1 MLRSTTNGGTR
12 TRGNRIGC
20 TPCVGRVEMV
30 SCRWQFPLDY
40 WCLLLQ
46 LLANCVCVRQSVS
59 FQIAS
64 NVPSLVKTRGP
75 EAWVQIPLGRPA
87 GRRPPGRGQGS
98 PSLGFAHIRHVR
110 RGRSEFAIRS
120 SWEAATVCVCG
131 SNPKSARIVAGC
143 RRGFEPRAGKHG
155 NSVAAVHQRSWVRFP
170 DSRPPRARAPVC
182 VCVCQITRAPGLQ
195 QGRGVGSNPRQ

>member
-98 PSLGFAHIRHVR
+98 PGLGFAHIRHVR
-110 RGRSEFAIRS
+110 RGRSEFAIRT

-131 SNPKSARIVAGC
+131 SNPKSARIVAGW
-143 RRGFEPRAGKHG
+143 RRGFEPQTVGL
-155 NSVAAVHQRSWVRFP
+155 
-170 DSRPPRARAPVC
+170 RARARPC